1 MMNASELEWLIRD
14 NLNTIRGPFNHSEV
28 LQLLKKG
35 QLKPKTEISRAN
47 AYWFAVEE
55 KVELAKFFPELGI
68 KVEDQPTKMTSTLT
82 HADIGGE
89 DPLDATKV
97 TNVTPVPGVESGTEM
112 SGTGA
117 GGKIQW
123 LNDEF
128 AEEFGDAG
136 LAIET
141 RTDLHGA
148 KQEKSDENQSLDN
161 TKEATKNELLNRAT
175 VKADTLPS
183 ERKSYTG
190 ERPKPIN
197 SVLKGGDKSAA
208 MGSTMKSNI
217 VNVHIDHPDS
227 QATILPSDES
237 TSRILG
243 SKNKIMIGV
252 SVFIGLLI
260 IGAGIV
266 AITVDKNP
274 NSNAEIRTKRSSN
287 LPPEEAIRKSLLF
300 FSLEDA
306 KQALSDLELESDSK
320 GKVLLP
326 IAQALVRKEFLFD
339 VDGALMSLQT
349 ARALAENRAS
359 EAEVDNL
366 LSIYRFERDKEGSVE
381 SLKRIVQ
388 AFPSDTILRYNLGLA
403 QLRNGS
409 PNEAVQT
416 ASVLMGGLSRDDSLM
431 EDAAILSGWA
441 KEVLSKGNDSSA
453 ESAYLKALE
462 ANPNSAK
469 ARLGLAIFRFRK
481 SGIKEAESDFRA
493 VLENLPELDPPT
505 RIVNYRKMGDSDFY
519 QFARSQLR
527 ELNVPGGAAGNKPSP
542 LATAVDALLSCLQ
555 SRMGEAGKMLDLA
568 LSAAPGDAN
577 ILKAVGYHRFK
588 EGRYAEIIDLLK
600 DVNKERNSFALNLLM
615 AKAYL
620 KTGKKDQAEKHL
632 ENLVAS
638 NPTRSDG
645 WSLLGDYQ
653 FDTNRKEEAKKN
665 FHNSLKR
672 DELDL
677 VALRGL
683 DRLGDP
689 EVLKMEFSKSLPF

>member
-1 MMNASELEWLIRD
+1 MINSSDLEWLIRD
-14 NLNTIRGPFNHSEV
+14 NLNTISGPFNHSEV
-28 LQLLKKG
+28 LQLLKKS

-55 KVELAKFFPELGI
+55 KAELAKFFPELGI
-68 KVEDQPTKMTSTLT
+68 KLEDQPTKMTSTLT
-82 HADIGGE
+82 HADVGGE
-89 DPLDATKV
+89 DPLEATKV
-97 TNVTPVPGVESGTEM
+97 TTVTPVPGVEKGTEM
-112 SGTGA
+112 AGTGS
-117 GGKIQW
+117 GGQIQW

-128 AEEFGDAG
+128 AEEFGCAG

-148 KQEKSDENQSLDN
+148 KPEKESPSDAAS
-161 TKEATKNELLNRAT
+161 KEAVKIDLLSRAT

-183 ERKSYTG
+183 EIKSYTG

-197 SVLKGGDKSAA
+197 SVLRGGKKSPMAA
-208 MGSTMKSNI
+208 NSMKTSNV
-217 VNVHIDHPDS
+217 VNVPIEQPDS
-227 QATILPSDES
+227 QATILPSEE
-237 TSRILG
+237 TTGLISRPK
-243 SKNKIMIGV
+243 SKIMIGV
-252 SVFIGLLI
+252 SVFIGLFI
-260 IGAGIV
+260 FGAGIV
-266 AITVDKNP
+266 SINLNRNTDSPIENKA
-274 NSNAEIRTKRSSN
+274 KRKLN
-287 LPPEEAIRKSLLF
+287 LPLDKAIRKSLLF

-306 KQALSDLELESDSK
+306 KQALTDLEMESDSR

-326 IAQALVRKEFLFD
+326 LAQALVRKEFMFD

-349 ARALAENRAS
+349 ARSLSENRNG
-359 EAEVDNL
+359 EAEIDNL

-381 SLKRIVQ
+381 TLKRIVQ
-388 AFPSDTILRYNLGLA
+388 AFPSDSIYRYNLGLA

-416 ASVLMGGLSRDDSLM
+416 ASVLLGGLSSDDALM

-441 KEVLSKGNDSSA
+441 KEVISKGNDPSA

-462 ANPNSAK
+462 ANANSAK

-481 SGIKEAESDFRA
+481 NGIKEAEADFRA

-505 RIVNYRKMGDSDFY
+505 RIMNYRKMSDFDFY

-555 SRMGEAGKMLDLA
+555 SRMGEAGKMVDLA

-577 ILKAVGYHRFK
+577 ILKAAGYHRFK

-600 DVNKERNSFALNLLM
+600 EVSKEKNSFALNLLM

-620 KTGKKDQAEKHL
+620 KTGKKDLAEKHL
-632 ENLVAS
+632 ENLVAT

-645 WSLLGDYQ
+645 WSLLGEFQ
-653 FDTNRKEEAKKN
+653 FNANRKEEAKKN
-665 FHNSLKR
+665 FHNSVKR

-677 VALRGL
+677 IANRGL
-683 DRLGDP
+683 DQLGDQD
-689 EVLKMEFSKSLPF
+689 VLKMEFSSSLPF